1 MTNKRPTHHVQP
13 QPLETLQTIDL
24 ATLEDVNG
32 GINWKYQ
39 MYRAAGAISQWDPSM
54 VAANFIM

>member
-1 MTNKRPTHHVQP
+1 MTTNQRPAREAQT
-13 QPLETLQTIDL
+13 ETFETIDL
-24 ATLEDVNG
+24 AGLDEVNG

-39 MYRAAGAISQWDPSM
+39 MYRAAGAISSWDPSM

>member
-1 MTNKRPTHHVQP
+1 MNDKRPTP
-13 QPLETLQTIDL
+13 PAPTETLETLDL

-39 MYRAAGAISQWDPSM
+39 MYRAGIAISQWDPSM

>member
-1 MTNKRPTHHVQP
+1 MTNTKRPTREV
-13 QPLETLQTIDL
+13 ETETFQAIDL
-24 ATLEDVNG
+24 AALDDVNG

-39 MYRAAGAISQWDPSM
+39 MYRAAGAISSWDPSM

>member
-1 MTNKRPTHHVQP
+1 MTNNQLPTREAQT
-13 QPLETLQTIDL
+13 ETFETIDL
-24 ATLEDVNG
+24 GALDDVNG

-39 MYRAAGAISQWDPSM
+39 MYRAAGAISSWDPSM